1 MMCPYCGE
9 GAVEIKL
16 KLICTSAICGYRILE
31 TCCEAEPAVRTHPL
45 DDEGKK

>member
-31 TCCEAEPAVRTHPL
+31 TCCEAEPTSLRDSEEAL
-45 DDEGKK
+45 AQ